1 MPAGCSRLKTSG
13 MFPCVR
19 NVAGKDSGN
28 ISFTGHVGFTF
39 NFDSVSHA
47 SINNIKDESPSRKT
61 ASYFAMLGVVTG
73 MFGGTGLLDPASEEL
88 LLFGEHVV
96 PGPLSLKHPALEFEI
111 ITFIVNLF
119 HVKVLYMIVMFFL
132 QGWIG
137 SPVKRFQGH
146 LNIGRIQ
153 IPLNAEG
160 ISLQFSNRILT
171 DQILAISRSSGH
183 LHTKNTPTHLGESWG
198 NSPKLWCHGSIR

>member
-1 MPAGCSRLKTSG
+1 
-13 MFPCVR
+13 
-19 NVAGKDSGN
+19 
-28 ISFTGHVGFTF
+28 
-39 NFDSVSHA
+39 
-47 SINNIKDESPSRKT
+47 
-61 ASYFAMLGVVTG
+61 MLGVVTG
-73 MFGGTGLLDPASEEL
+73 MFGGTGLLDALALEEL

-111 ITFIVNLF
+111 TTFIVNLF

-137 SPVKRFQGH
+137 SPVKRFKGH

-171 DQILAISRSSGH
+171 DQILAISRSRGTPPYQKYTNPSWRVLGEFSETSQPKTESLVVTVPFVKVRGYSGH
-183 LHTKNTPTHLGESWG
+183 EDM
-198 NSPKLWCHGSIR
+198 